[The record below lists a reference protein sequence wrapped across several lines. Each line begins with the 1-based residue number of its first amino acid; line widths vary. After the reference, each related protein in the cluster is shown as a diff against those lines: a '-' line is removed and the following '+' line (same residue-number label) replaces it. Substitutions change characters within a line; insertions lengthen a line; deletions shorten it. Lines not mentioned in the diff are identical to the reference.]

1 MNKQLLSA
9 AGSLTALACA
19 SFAQHAAAQ
28 TGPTDPA
35 KANTRS
41 APDQGLGDIVVTARR
56 VSENVQNIPVAVT
69 AYSGEALKQQN
80 IRALPEVALLT
91 PGLTLAP
98 AQINSSAVLI
108 QMRGQVQTDVSG
120 PIDPSVGTYVDG
132 VYWGRPYGMNA
143 SLVDVRSFQA
153 LKGPQG
159 TLFGRNTSGGA
170 ILIETNDPS
179 FSDGLSGSL
188 EGTYGNHNYQQLTA
202 VLNAPLV
209 NDKIA
214 ARIVFSGNRRDGYLK
229 DSISGREM
237 GDLNDSLLRAKIL
250 IEPADTFRVLIAAER
265 FHSKVQ
271 PEPGVL
277 GYFVPFGRPSLEAG
291 LEQLGP
297 AACTAAFSACLA
309 AGNAYLSNLIATT
322 NPSSGTRAVSQVNEI
337 TTKTQTYS
345 ATATLDTSFGAIK
358 AIGAFRQVHS
368 NNFNAD
374 QDGFAALV
382 LDSLV
387 SDTRFKQWTAEVTA
401 TGSTLNDRLD
411 FAAGAF
417 FFHEYGYDNG
427 ASSTFTFLGQF
438 LAPPFGTR
446 KTTVYNSS
454 VDSIGRGIYGQAT
467 FHVTDKLSITGG
479 LRYSSDTKEI
489 ISTNGTGIGTIDTTS
504 PAFICQLTSCPAER
518 SATFKSISYT
528 ASVDYKVTDD
538 VMVYAKTAKGYRS
551 GGQNLRAISAVP
563 ASLASFRP
571 EQAYSYEAGLK
582 SEFLDRRLR
591 VNIAG
596 YYTLVKDVQRNSTAV
611 VGTTTASVISNAA
624 SMNIYGIEADASALL
639 PAGFRLDG
647 TLAYTK
653 PKYATF
659 VDFNGFDRSRESIAY
674 VPHWTASISPSWSGE
689 YGNAKLYARA
699 DFAYQSQNYVFPV
712 GYYRN
717 AAGAFVDA
725 ASGGT
730 STSVGPITQADVDGF
745 LASANGKAHWLINAR
760 AGVTLLDGNLD
771 IAVWGKNLGNS
782 RDIVNALVITGLE
795 ATRAIPREPRT
806 FGATVG
812 IKF

>member
-1 MNKQLLSA
+1 MVKLNLWGIVS
-9 AGSLTALACA
+9 GVALAA
-19 SFAQHAAAQ
+19 SMIAAPASAQ
-28 TGPTDPA
+28 TAASD
-35 KANTRS
+35 
-41 APDQGLGDIVVTARR
+41 DQGLGDIVVTARR
-56 VSENVQNIPVAVT
+56 VSENLQSVPVAVT
-69 AYSGEALKQQN
+69 AYSGEVLKQQN
-80 IRALPEVALLT
+80 VRALPEVALLT
-91 PGLTLAP
+91 PGLTLSP

-143 SLVDVRSFQA
+143 SLVDVNSFQA

-170 ILIETNDPS
+170 ILVETNNPS
-179 FSDGLSGSL
+179 FAAGLSGSL
-188 EGTYGNHNYQQLTA
+188 EGTYGNFNYQQLTG
-202 VLNAPLV
+202 VLNVPLV

-214 ARIVFSGNRRDGYLK
+214 ARIVYSGNRRDGYLR
-229 DSISGREM
+229 DSVSGRQM
-237 GDLNDSLLRAKIL
+237 GNLDDSLIRAKIL
-250 IEPADTFRVLIAAER
+250 IQPTNTFRVLLSAER
-265 FHSKVQ
+265 FRSEVQ

-297 AACTAAFSACLA
+297 SACTADFPACVA
-309 AGNAYLSNLIATT
+309 AGNAYLANLVATT

-358 AIGAFRQVHS
+358 AIGAFRKVHS

-387 SDTRFKQWTAEVTA
+387 ADTEFKQWTAEVTA
-401 TGSTLNDRLD
+401 TGKALDNRLD
-411 FAAGAF
+411 FAVGGF
-417 FFHEYGYDNG
+417 FFHEFGYDNG
-427 ASSTFTFLGQF
+427 VSSTFTFLGQY

-446 KTTVYNSS
+446 KITIYNSS
-454 VDSIGRGIYGQAT
+454 VNSYGRGVYGQAT
-467 FHVTDKLSITGG
+467 FHATDKLSITGG
-479 LRYSSDTKEI
+479 LRYSSDTKGI
-489 ISTNGTGIGTIDTTS
+489 TSVNGTGLGTMDTTS
-504 PAFICQLTSCPAER
+504 PAFICQLSTCPAER
-518 SATFKSISYT
+518 SNTFNSVSYT
-528 ASVDYKVTDD
+528 ASIDYKLTDD

-571 EQAYSYEAGLK
+571 EQAYSYEVGLK

-591 VNIAG
+591 VNLAG

-624 SMNIYGIEADASALL
+624 SVHIYGVEADASALL
-639 PAGFRLDG
+639 PGGFRLDG

-659 VDFNGFDRSRESIAY
+659 IDFNGFDRSREAFAY
-674 VPHWTASISPSWSGE
+674 VPRWTATISPSWSGN
-689 YGNAKLYARA
+689 YGKAKLYARS
-699 DFAYQSQNYVFPV
+699 DFAYQSQTYVFPV
-712 GYYRN
+712 GYYTDSS
-717 AAGAFVDA
+717 GAIVDA
-725 ASGGT
+725 ASGGKT
-730 STSVGPITQADVDGF
+730 TSVGPITAADVNGF
-745 LASANGKAHWLINAR
+745 LSSASDKAHWIINAR

-771 IAVWGKNLGNS
+771 ITVWAKNLGNS
-782 RDIVNALVITGLE
+782 RDIVNAIVITGLE
-795 ATRAIPREPRT
+795 AGRSIPREPRT

-812 IKF
+812 VKF